1 MGHGASLHFFH
12 TIVVCCVDQLNS
24 QGLADITTTTVED
37 TIVGISANTSALNTL
52 TGQKSFDTIS
62 NYVISAKGFTDNTIN
77 SVSGSFAVDF
87 DTGILSNGRVF
98 VCVGAGVCS
107 NAASYGETFWPVVFQ
122 GSLAGNSLTS
132 RISTTGTLPTGLA
145 AAVSADSVGHFLGA
159 GGEGFVLTFSSS
171 RGTGADASTATGNSI
186 ISPDR
191 FVNGAVL
198 FGGNSQATTVPVN
211 TGGTAGAGG
220 TGGASVTVGTGGT
233 SVTVGIGGA
242 TVITSPPLDSEIGEP
257 DARDHGVDWGQWDNP
272 LASNWGVAI
281 AGDESGARVSS
292 GEFFADAIPTQLA
305 NMQGSAS
312 YASTDQSAFI
322 GSGSAGQ
329 LTDVVA
335 SMGVDF
341 DTGAITDG
349 SLMVEVAGSQTWDIG
364 FAGSISGGA
373 VDLNMTSGQL
383 FNFSEIISSSIDAD
397 LGGIF
402 TGDYAEAF
410 VGGFDLVDQIDS
422 LNQVNGI
429 YTIER

>member
-1 MGHGASLHFFH
+1 M
-12 TIVVCCVDQLNS
+12 
-24 QGLADITTTTVED
+24 
-37 TIVGISANTSALNTL
+37 
-52 TGQKSFDTIS
+52 
-62 NYVISAKGFTDNTIN
+62 
-77 SVSGSFAVDF
+77 
-87 DTGILSNGRVF
+87 
-98 VCVGAGVCS
+98 
-107 NAASYGETFWPVVFQ
+107 
-122 GSLAGNSLTS
+122 
-132 RISTTGTLPTGLA
+132 
-145 AAVSADSVGHFLGA
+145 
-159 GGEGFVLTFSSS
+159 
-171 RGTGADASTATGNSI
+171 
-186 ISPDR
+186 
-191 FVNGAVL
+191 
-198 FGGNSQATTVPVN
+198 
-211 TGGTAGAGG
+211 
-220 TGGASVTVGTGGT
+220 
-233 SVTVGIGGA
+233 
-242 TVITSPPLDSEIGEP
+242 DSEIGEP